1 MKCETCMYW
10 DPEHQVKGEGL
21 CRRSPPIMDIPWI
34 LTEFG
39 MTQDPDQ
46 LETIFNQSDN
56 AIWWAW
62 PTTVDNAWCGEYK
75 EIGREGA

>member
-10 DPEHQVKGEGL
+10 DPEHQTKGEGL
-21 CRRSPPIMDIPWI
+21 CRRNPPIMDIPWI
-34 LTEFG
+34 LSEFASSSSG
-39 MTQDPDQ
+39 NQ
-46 LETIFNQSDN
+46 LETLINEADN